1 VYLHGFGDYIFEIL
15 RGYFAA
21 HGYWTL
27 FFALLLENAGIPLPG
42 ETMLLFASFL
52 AFSEHQLQLPW
63 IILTGIVAT
72 TLGDNLGYSIGRRG
86 GRPLLDRYVRVFHIH
101 GQAVEKMI
109 EKGEELFRRHGHLAI
124 FFARFIFGMRIIAGP
139 LAGVLRMPWGKF
151 VLFNFLGATTWVTVI
166 AVAGYEFGEHWA
178 ELIKMVGRANL
189 GFTAVAGYVA
199 LLIWRR
205 HRAARQKTKDASG
218 EVAEKQSAEET
229 KTGLRP

>member
-1 VYLHGFGDYIFEIL
+1 MRLHGFGDHIFEIL

-52 AFSEHQLQLPW
+52 AFSEQQLQLPW

-86 GRPLLDRYVRVFHIH
+86 GRPLLDRYVRVFSIR
-101 GQAVEKMI
+101 GDAIANIV
-109 EKGEELFRRHGHLAI
+109 EKGEELFRRHCDLTI

-151 VLFNFLGATTWVTVI
+151 VLFNFLGAATWVTVI
-166 AVAGYEFGEHWA
+166 AVVGFQFGEHWA

-189 GFTAVAGYVA
+189 GITVVAGYVA
-199 LLIWRR
+199 LLLWRR
-205 HRAARQKTKDASG
+205 HRAARQKTKHADG

>member
-1 VYLHGFGDYIFEIL
+1 LHGFGDHIFEIL

-86 GRPLLDRYVRVFHIH
+86 GRPLLDRYVRVFSIR
-101 GQAVEKMI
+101 GQAVEKAI
-109 EKGEELFRRHGHLAI
+109 EKGEELFRRHGDLTI
-124 FFARFIFGMRIIAGP
+124 FVARFIFGMRIIAGP

-166 AVAGYEFGEHWA
+166 AVAGYKFGEHWA

-189 GFTAVAGYVA
+189 GITAVAGYVA
-199 LLIWRR
+199 LLLWRR
-205 HRAARQKTKDASG
+205 HRAARKKMKDADG
-218 EVAEKQSAEET
+218 EVAGKQSVEET

>member
-1 VYLHGFGDYIFEIL
+1 MPLYGFGDHIFEIL

-86 GRPLLDRYVRVFHIH
+86 GRLLLDRYVRVFHIR
-101 GQAVEKMI
+101 GQAVEKII
-109 EKGEELFRRHGHLAI
+109 EKGEELFRRHGDLTI

-139 LAGVLRMPWGKF
+139 LAGILRMPWGKF
-151 VLFNFLGATTWVTVI
+151 VLFNFLGAATWVTVI
-166 AVAGYEFGEHWA
+166 AVAGYQFGEHWA
-178 ELIKMVGRANL
+178 ELIKMVGRVNL
-189 GFTAVAGYVA
+189 GITVVAVYVA

-205 HRAARQKTKDASG
+205 YRAARQITKVADG
-218 EVAEKQSAEET
+218 EIVEKQSVEET
-229 KTGLRP
+229 ETGLRP